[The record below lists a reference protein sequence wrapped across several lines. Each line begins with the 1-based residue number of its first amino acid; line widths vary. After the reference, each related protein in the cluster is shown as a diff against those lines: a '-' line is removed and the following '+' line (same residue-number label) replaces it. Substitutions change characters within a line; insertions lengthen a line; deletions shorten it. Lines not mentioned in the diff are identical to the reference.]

1 MRINII
7 LVCSLL
13 TLQGCFNANSE
24 ELETKPSVGLTTN
37 GKKQGEWKTYY
48 TNGQVAKVENFR
60 NDTLNGKSFYF
71 DENGNMK
78 GKLFY
83 TMGLKV
89 DSSIMYFSNGR
100 INMEEWKDSV
110 GKTQGLFRVYHENG
124 QLSQLGF
131 MNDNY
136 LDDTC
141 KTFFDNGQLKS
152 IEFYKERKKEGRWQY
167 FSKEGNLIRT
177 EVYIND
183 ILANSR
189 EYRQHL
195 R

>member
-1 MRINII
+1 
-7 LVCSLL
+7 
-13 TLQGCFNANSE
+13 
-24 ELETKPSVGLTTN
+24 
-37 GKKQGEWKTYY
+37 
-48 TNGQVAKVENFR
+48 
-60 NDTLNGKSFYF
+60 
-71 DENGNMK
+71 
-78 GKLFY
+78 
-83 TMGLKV
+83 
-89 DSSIMYFSNGR
+89 
-100 INMEEWKDSV
+100 MEEWKDSV

-141 KTFFDNGQLKS
+141 KTFFDNGQLKT

-189 EYRQHL
+189 E
-195 R
+195 